1 MPHVTR
7 RSGLLLSCVIA
18 LLASGCSG
26 SGEPAT
32 TVSVPEVQ
40 FGPASNTDG
49 LLRPTPNG
57 FSFVNFAADSVPAEE
72 FGGAD
77 LAAMFGSGPEICSS
91 GSDNTC
97 SPTAEA
103 REWARMIN
111 ESRQSGHC
119 EGFIVQALQRFGT
132 KESPDTSSLTNS
144 PNVVHGIMR
153 GFASQFL
160 PGTRA
165 ESKAWSKRS
174 VRDITAE
181 LVSSLKDGTPD
192 YVLGVYGDIGGHA
205 VLPYSVTFS
214 DADHA
219 SIGIY
224 DSNWPGQERHITVD
238 LAAQEWVFSF
248 DGTGPETDPG
258 AWTGGNGSMD
268 LSSLNAHV
276 QGPCPFCDSKTTT
289 TTPTMLAIRASAP
302 TWSLSTA
309 RGTVSPSGASVE
321 GVHVSKVRAGAAIPA
336 KTNEWVVTVEP
347 TEISAGKSVRLS
359 LPAGSSAVIV
369 TPKAIARAATDKKA
383 TADFSINDRSITTAS
398 KTADLTLTNGDRKVS
413 AANKAVTLT
422 LDGDDAPVVGS
433 TTPTTVAQTTTT
445 IAKTTTTRP
454 TSSATT
460 TTTIAN
466 QTAGTTVTTAAPAT
480 TSAPTTVAQ
489 TTTTTNPVN
498 FTQSFRNGGANGYW
512 NSCSSEILDLTVT
525 GAATVTSVTGSVGGT
540 TMSSAMNS
548 SGNDWTF
555 YSMPTQTPG
564 TYTMT
569 ITVNASNGVLT
580 KTLSIVY
587 DNDCIQGN

>member
-1 MPHVTR
+1 MPSVTR
-7 RSGLLLSCVIA
+7 WNRLWLVSAAVVAVSA
-18 LLASGCSG
+18 CSG

-32 TVSVPEVQ
+32 TVSVPDVEL
-40 FGPASNTDG
+40 GPASNTDG
-49 LLRPTPNG
+49 VLRPTPNG
-57 FSFVNFAADSVPAEE
+57 FSFMNFGASAVPAEE

-77 LAAMFGSGPEICSS
+77 LAAMFGSGPEICAS
-91 GSDNTC
+91 GTDATC

-103 REWARMIN
+103 AEWARMVN

-119 EGFIVQALQRFGT
+119 EGFIVQALQRFGA
-132 KESPDTSSLTNS
+132 KETPDTSSLTNS
-144 PNVVHGIMR
+144 PGVVHGIIR

-181 LVSSLKDGTPD
+181 LVASLKDGVPD
-192 YVLGVYGDIGGHA
+192 HVLGVYGEIGGHA
-205 VLPYSVTFS
+205 VLPYAVTFT
-214 DADHA
+214 DAAHA
-219 SIGIY
+219 SISIY
-224 DSNWPGQERHITVD
+224 DSNWPGQERRVTVD
-238 LAAQEWVFSF
+238 LDAQEWAFSF
-248 DGTGPETDPG
+248 DGTDPETDPN

-268 LSSLNAHV
+268 LSSLKAHV
-276 QGPCPFCDSKTTT
+276 QGSCPFCDSKTTT
-289 TTPTMLAIRASAP
+289 TTPTMLAIRAAAP
-302 TWSLSTA
+302 TWRLTTA
-309 RGTVSPSGASVE
+309 RGTVTAEGSDID
-321 GVHVSKVRAGAAIPA
+321 GVHVSRVRAGATIPT
-336 KTNEWVVTVEP
+336 KKNEWLVTVEP

-445 IAKTTTTRP
+445 VAKTTTTRP
-454 TSSATT
+454 TSSAT

-480 TSAPTTVAQ
+480 TSAPTTTVAQ

-498 FTQSFRNGGANGYW
+498 FTHSFRNGGASGYW

-540 TMSSAMNS
+540 TMSNAMNS

-555 YSMPTQTPG
+555 YSMPTKTPG
-564 TYTMT
+564 TYSMT
-569 ITVNASNGVLT
+569 ITVNASNGVRT
-580 KTLSIVY
+580 KTLTIVY